1 MESARP
7 APFLLQQDQIHCQGI
22 FEWET
27 MEMQKTHFLE
37 NGQKTIKILN
47 ADGGGREK
55 AVSDTMVS
63 EDQK

>member
-1 MESARP
+1 
-7 APFLLQQDQIHCQGI
+7 
-22 FEWET
+22 

-37 NGQKTIKILN
+37 NGQKTIKTLN